1 MESGIITELSPSA
14 KLIYKILEEIK
25 VARLCQLMELTGLSR
40 RTILYS
46 VKSLNKYGLIDITT
60 CLSDTRQRFYCLRIK

>member
-1 MESGIITELSPSA
+1 MEAGIVNNLSPSA

-25 VARLCQLMELTGLSR
+25 VARLCQLMEITGLSR

-46 VKSLNKYGLIDITT
+46 IKALNKYGLIDITT
-60 CLSDTRQRFYCLRIK
+60 CLSDTRQRFYCLKIK